1 MSRRAVFVD
10 RDGTL
15 IVDQVYA
22 RDPDAVRLVPGAAEA
37 LVRLREAGF
46 VLVLVSNQSGVGRGL
61 ITPGD
66 VDAVHARMIQ
76 ELARLGA
83 SLDAAYYCLHAPWD
97 DCACRKPRPGMLLR
111 AAGEMDLDR
120 AASWLVGDQPT
131 DMGAAEAAG
140 VQGAKLGDWA
150 EIVATILGDLRGP
163 AQP

>member
-1 MSRRAVFVD
+1 
-10 RDGTL
+10 
-15 IVDQVYA
+15 
-22 RDPDAVRLVPGAAEA
+22 
-37 LVRLREAGF
+37 
-46 VLVLVSNQSGVGRGL
+46 
-61 ITPGD
+61 
-66 VDAVHARMIQ
+66 
-76 ELARLGA
+76 
-83 SLDAAYYCLHAPWD
+83 
-97 DCACRKPRPGMLLR
+97 MLLR